1 MSNFI
6 SIIIPVF
13 NDPKGLRDTISTLIE
28 NNKAIKNYEI
38 LVCNDGSGSKEIK
51 EIKRLIQKYNYIKII
66 NIVPNQGSYNARNE
80 GIKIA
85 KGNIIAFLDAGVF
98 VQKGW
103 YEEVNKNI
111 ENYDYLAGNVK
122 VPLKWAKN
130 PGEIYDAITAFPV
143 KNLLQTY
150 HFGVTANLVIKKN
163 IISKVGYF
171 DRRLRSGGDLDF
183 GRRIYQYGIKQVY
196 LQNLKVLHKP
206 RGLREAKIKTKRV
219 LQGTMDLIK
228 FYPNTYS
235 YLKNRLFIIYI
246 IKQVLLKSLV
256 PWVDQV
262 FKKGLIT
269 YVDFIKIE
277 IVLAL
282 NKIYIIKKLRRNK

>member
-6 SIIIPVF
+6 SIIIPVL

-28 NNKAIKNYEI
+28 NNKAIKNFEI
-38 LVCNDGSGSKEIK
+38 LVCNDGSGSKESK
-51 EIKRLIQKYNYIKII
+51 EINRLIKKYNYIKII

-80 GIKIA
+80 GIKVA
-85 KGNIIAFLDAGVF
+85 KGNIIAFLDSGVF

-122 VPLKWAKN
+122 VPLKWAKT

-143 KNLLQTY
+143 KNLLQAY

-163 IISKVGYF
+163 IISKVGSF

-183 GRRIYQYGIKQVY
+183 GARIYRYGIKQVY
-196 LQNLKVLHKP
+196 LKNLKVLHKP
-206 RGLREAKIKTKRV
+206 RDLKEAKIKAKRV

-235 YLKNRLFIIYI
+235 YLKKRLLIKYA
-246 IKQVLLKSLV
+246 IKQVLLKSLL

-269 YVDFIKIE
+269 YFDFIKIE
-277 IVLAL
+277 IILAL
-282 NKIYIIKKLRRNK
+282 NKIKIILKLRGK